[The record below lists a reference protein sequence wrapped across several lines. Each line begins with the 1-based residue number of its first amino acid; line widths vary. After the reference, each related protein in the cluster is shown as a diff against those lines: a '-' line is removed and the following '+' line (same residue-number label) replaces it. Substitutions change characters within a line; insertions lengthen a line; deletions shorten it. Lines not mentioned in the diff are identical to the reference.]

1 MEESETMTHLEIR
14 LEGDPVLRQKA
25 TKINRVDDSLRRLAS
40 DMWETMQSAEGVG
53 LAAPQVGVSRRLI
66 VVHIPEGYVE
76 EGSPEVALRL
86 VNPEIVKA
94 RGEVTAMEGCL
105 SIPGWQ
111 GDVERADQITV
122 KATDLNNRDVRMKL
136 EGWTARVVQHEI
148 DHLDGILYTDRMR
161 DEDSLY
167 RVEVSA
173 DGDDVLDG
181 ADASETAAS
190 GRVAEPVR

>member
-1 MEESETMTHLEIR
+1 MTQLEIR

-25 TKINRVDDSLRRLAS
+25 TKINRVDDSVRRLAS
-40 DMWETMQSAEGVG
+40 DMWETLEAAEGVG

-66 VVHIPEGYVE
+66 VVHLPEDYIE

-94 RGEVTAMEGCL
+94 RGEITAMEGCL

-111 GDVERADQITV
+111 GDVPRADQITV
-122 KATDLNNRDVRMKL
+122 KATDLNNRDVRLKL
-136 EGWTARVVQHEI
+136 EGWAARVVQHEI

-167 RVEVSA
+167 RVEAGS
-173 DGDDVLDG
+173 DGDETDEGDG
-181 ADASETAAS
+181 VVETADADL
-190 GRVAEPVR
+190 VAQPVL